1 MLGNKSY
8 ATTSFSTVGLN
19 NDLRVKV
26 KRESSSEEE
35 QILFESSYGSIKA
48 VQKETGKVGLS
59 RENHDYSFNYE
70 LPVNQW
76 VELEFK
82 NRKEVI
88 DLYVN
93 GQLVDTLGDDEQVS
107 GRPLKATMMIPFER
121 IGSKEHAFKGYVD
134 DIRLGTQK
142 TYASTME
149 LDYLVTSASYIA
161 DESQN
166 KQLQEKIKEAKVI
179 LKEYDPNEQTISTL
193 TDEIKKLVNGID
205 YKKANYTRVDH
216 YLNSIPKDLSIYTED
231 SVKNLQFVIDMIQ
244 RELPKSMQDTVDQ
257 YEVELTKALTKL
269 QLKSQVNVNYIDNS
283 KLTATAS
290 SYQHDGSDPK
300 NVLDD
305 NPSTMWHT
313 DWNLSTPHWIAFE
326 NKEEMSV
333 NGLTYVPRQTGKNG
347 NVTKYRIET
356 SDDGIHWKTVKE
368 GNLSSDSS
376 TKVIEFDT
384 VKTKH
389 LRLYYVEAV
398 NNNGSAAEIKLHRA
412 DIPAD
417 VDGLK
422 DVINK
427 AKAMEDIGYLSTSW
441 NHLQDTIKAAEGLV
455 NAENPNANEI
465 EIMKRQ
471 LTDAMVKLVLS
482 VDNEQL
488 KSFVDDL
495 SNLEQKDYT
504 KDSWKQFQTVLKEAQ
519 DVISNHD
526 ATKDEI
532 NDMYQKLLDAYNG
545 LVTLNDKSGLADL
558 ISKAD
563 QLQEKDYTKDSW
575 KQLVEA
581 LTQAKEVSAKEDAT
595 KEEIN
600 EAISNLEKTM
610 NALKKVDSSTKD
622 DNTSKGNTSSKD
634 NQVITSTTKNDK
646 KQSSTAKTG
655 DETNIIVF
663 VLMAFMSW
671 LGIKKVKKE
680 EL

>member
-1 MLGNKSY
+1 MH
-8 ATTSFSTVGLN
+8 
-19 NDLRVKV
+19 
-26 KRESSSEEE
+26 
-35 QILFESSYGSIKA
+35 
-48 VQKETGKVGLS
+48 
-59 RENHDYSFNYE
+59 HDYSFNYE
-70 LPVNQW
+70 LPANQW

-93 GQLVDTLGDDEQVS
+93 GQLVDTLGDDEQVN
-107 GRPLKATMMIPFER
+107 GRPLKATMMIPMER

-134 DIRLGTQK
+134 DIRLGSEK
-142 TYASTME
+142 SFASTME
-149 LDYLVTSASYIA
+149 LDYLVTSASHIVE
-161 DESQN
+161 ESQN
-166 KQLQEKIKEAKVI
+166 KQLQEKLKEAKVA

-193 TDEIKKLVNGID
+193 TDEIKELVNGID

-269 QLKSQVNVNYIDNS
+269 QLKSQVNVNYIDKS

-356 SDDGIHWKTVKE
+356 SDDGINWKTVKE

-412 DIPAD
+412 DVPAD

-519 DVISNHD
+519 DVVSNHD

-545 LVTLNDKSGLADL
+545 LVTLNDKSGLTDL

-655 DETNIIVF
+655 DETNIILF